1 MKALVIANTQIRRD
15 SAVRYCLNDLHEAA
29 VASGYDY
36 KRTQVS
42 NWLRLDQTK
51 DLVRELQLLR
61 SEELKTESEEIE
73 LVRAAPGRH
82 GGTYAVKELV
92 YAYAMWISPKFQIH
106 VIRAYDALQQD
117 RREGRDASLTAPS
130 HHADMLVGASRGFGA
145 LVRAGRLM
153 GLSRTQAVRAA
164 NAATLRATGVDLVD
178 ELDAADAVEQSAAAR
193 APVHDDALALFHRAL
208 QAGELGVP
216 YQPCLSLDAFYLYQH
231 WCRETG
237 HMAEHLPRFV
247 QRLRVE
253 QGVHI
258 DRKRYSAE
266 GSVWGPASMLLWGT
280 IPSSA
285 GSEASALGV
294 SVMTFQHA
302 VSQVLRGNH
311 AAPSSRR
318 AT

>member
-1 MKALVIANTQIRRD
+1 MKALVICNTQIRRD
-15 SAVRYCLNDLHEAA
+15 PAGRYCLNDLHQ
-29 VASGYDY
+29 ASGGAA
-36 KRTQVS
+36 RHQPPRWV
-42 NWLRLDQTK
+42 RLDQTK
-51 DLVRELQLLR
+51 ELIAELRGDRYPEMGSGAALDEPLVA
-61 SEELKTESEEIE
+61 IE
-73 LVRAAPGRH
+73 GGLGQ
-82 GGTYAVKELV
+82 GTYAIKELV
-92 YAYAMWISPKFQIH
+92 YAYAMWISPKFHLH
-106 VIRAYDALQQD
+106 VIRAYDALQHA
-117 RREGRDASLTAPS
+117 RRESRETGLTGPS
-130 HHADMLVGASRGFGA
+130 NHADMLVGASRGFGA

-153 GLSRTQAVRAA
+153 GLSRAQAVRAA

-178 ELDAADAVEQSAAAR
+178 EMGASEATEQVSAAR
-193 APVHDDALALFHRAL
+193 APAPDDAIALFHQAM

-216 YQPCLSLDAFYLYQH
+216 YQPCLSRDAFYLYQH